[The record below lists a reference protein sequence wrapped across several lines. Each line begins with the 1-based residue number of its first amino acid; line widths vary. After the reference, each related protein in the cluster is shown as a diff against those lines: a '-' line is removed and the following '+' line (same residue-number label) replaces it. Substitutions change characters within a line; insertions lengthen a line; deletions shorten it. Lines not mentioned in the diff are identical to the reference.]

1 MKKEVAIIGA
11 GKIGK
16 GYVADLFNDAGYRI
30 IFLCHSLKQAKAL
43 RDQGFYTVYKYLGSE
58 KEPIE
63 YRIEG

>member
-30 IFLCHSLKQAKAL
+30 IFLCHSLKQAKVIIL
-43 RDQGFYTVYKYLGSE
+43 GFKFLNDVT
-58 KEPIE
+58 I
-63 YRIEG
+63 